1 VIDSGMVE
9 VQPPYTDEDAEALAE
24 RANQMTANG
33 IALTAGNVTAQV
45 DAPTLRSW
53 IGPTVANGNLDLAIN
68 ADAVNGALPGLLD
81 AVSAQPAN
89 AGFDLQN
96 GVPVVVP
103 SRQGVE
109 CCGANSAELVWQGV
123 VNGQSPVPLEVQIT
137 EPQFTTEQA
146 AACGVAGPV
155 GGSNAWRNGAPS
167 TAGPG
172 FTTYFDPGQPR
183 VTNIHRIAD
192 LVRGAVIQPGGTF
205 SVNDHVG
212 PRTTSKGF
220 VEAGAIRDGV
230 HVEEVGG
237 GVSQFATT
245 TFNAAYFAGLD
256 ILTYQAHTESFSR
269 YPPGR
274 EATMGYPNPDL
285 RIRNN
290 SPHCILIW
298 TSYTATSVTVTLYST
313 PYASAEQTGISTS
326 MNGNCQV
333 VTTTRTRT
341 FPDGHTEND
350 SFRAQYRPGEGQF
363 C

>member
-1 VIDSGMVE
+1 
-9 VQPPYTDEDAEALAE
+9 
-24 RANQMTANG
+24 
-33 IALTAGNVTAQV
+33 
-45 DAPTLRSW
+45 
-53 IGPTVANGNLDLAIN
+53 
-68 ADAVNGALPGLLD
+68 
-81 AVSAQPAN
+81 
-89 AGFDLQN
+89 
-96 GVPVVVP
+96 
-103 SRQGVE
+103 
-109 CCGANSAELVWQGV
+109 
-123 VNGQSPVPLEVQIT
+123 
-137 EPQFTTEQA
+137 
-146 AACGVAGPV
+146 
-155 GGSNAWRNGAPS
+155 
-167 TAGPG
+167 
-172 FTTYFDPGQPR
+172 
-183 VTNIHRIAD
+183 NIHRIAD

-205 SVNDHVG
+205 SVNGHVG
-212 PRTTSKGF
+212 PRTTDKGF

-256 ILTYQAHTESFSR
+256 IVTYQAHTESFSR

-290 SPHCILIW
+290 TPYCVLIW
-298 TSYTATSVTVTLYST
+298 TSYTANSVTVTMYST
-313 PYASAEQTGISTS
+313 PHASGEQTGISES
-326 MNGNCQV
+326 MNGNCRV